1 MFLGVSE
8 HPHLA
13 LRRLPPDPVQF
24 QVILGSLLG
33 DGCLVGVPVR
43 RRLRIVHRAD
53 RASYILWKSER
64 LGALVDAPPRLRE
77 DGHLELRTI
86 EHPLFDDLA
95 ALLGGSARCDAPRGV
110 GRGALLELLAPLGL
124 AVWMADLERLEL
136 RADAFLPGQRDLALV
151 AGHGALSA
159 VA

>member
-1 MFLGVSE
+1 MFLGMSE

-33 DGCLVGVPVR
+33 DACLVGAPGL

-53 RASYILWKSER
+53 RAAYILWKRER
-64 LGALVDAPPRLRE
+64 LGALIDAPPRLRE
-77 DGHLELRTI
+77 DGQLELRTI
-86 EHPLFDDLA
+86 VHPLFDDLA
-95 ALLGGSARCDAPRGV
+95 PLFQESARCDSPKRVRRAEV
-110 GRGALLELLAPLGL
+110 LELLAPLGL

-136 RADAFLPGQRDLALV
+136 RAEAFLPKQRDLALI
-151 AGHGALSA
+151 AGHGGMSA